1 MDLQPGVSGRAVLL
15 VDEADTATS
24 LHTGAVAVL
33 ATPRLVALCEEAAC
47 CAVEPML
54 PNGATTVASR
64 LQFDHL
70 APIRVGSEVQA
81 DATLERVEGKRLTF
95 TVSVTDASGLVGAGR
110 VTRVVVDVDAF
121 MAKAR

>member
-1 MDLQPGVSGRAVLL
+1 MDLQPGVSGRTVL
-15 VDEADTATS
+15 VVAAADTASS
-24 LHTGAVAVL
+24 LHTGVVPVL

-47 CAVEPML
+47 CAVDPLL
-54 PNGATTVASR
+54 PEGTTTVACR
-64 LQFDHL
+64 VQFDHL

-81 DATLERVEGKRLTF
+81 EAVLERVEGRRITF

-110 VTRVVVDVDAF
+110 VTRVVVDLDTF